1 MSSALTGILPLGE
14 GRSALAA
21 RSPGW
26 IYRDLGVEPI
36 INCTG
41 VRTSYG
47 GCNQTAE
54 VLAAM
59 VAASEAFVDVDELQE
74 AIARRLSRLT
84 GAEWGIVTAGSV
96 AALSLAV
103 AACVAGNNP
112 EKMLLLPHDFGR
124 TVLVAY
130 DQRMPYEHAIR
141 AVGCSVTPIKTP
153 LEIGNYS
160 SEKAAAICLVGH
172 DIAVSTLPFE
182 ETASF
187 AKRQGIPLIVDAAG
201 LAPRFPNEWLAGGAD
216 LIVHSGGKYIR
227 GPQSTG
233 FLIGDEALCRAAFLN
248 GPPHQSFGRS
258 MKVGKDEMVAA
269 YVALE
274 RWVQDDELSRRML
287 SWRDCIHA
295 MLEQFRLSPL
305 VEIEILEPDGAFC
318 NPRLAISWADLD
330 HLPTAHL
337 VADRLSKA
345 RPRIILH
352 DYWLRPRR
360 IIVDPTNL
368 TIDEARIV
376 ADSIIASLSKP
387 PDEFSRS
394 AEEPA
399 ANVDGTW
406 DIAISFL
413 FGASQHRWCLKQLGN
428 HVTGRHFGDLSSGP
442 ARGQIHGAS
451 VSLISEVA
459 GDPMTRH
466 FAFEGT
472 VCRNTMS
479 GSVCLGAATAKHAGS
494 TFKRQFGAATWSAV
508 RRSPEQE
515 RE

>member
-1 MSSALTGILPLGE
+1 MSVRTIISPLGDE
-14 GRSALAA
+14 RSAPAA
-21 RSPGW
+21 RTPGW
-26 IYRDLGVEPI
+26 IYRELGVEPI

-59 VAASEAFVDVDELQE
+59 IAASEAFVDVDELQE
-74 AIARRLSRLT
+74 AIGHRLSRLT
-84 GAEWGIVTAGSV
+84 GAEWGVVTAGSV

-103 AACVAGNNP
+103 AACLVGNNP
-112 EKMLLLPHDFGR
+112 EKMLLLPHDFGK
-124 TVLVAY
+124 TVLVAD

-141 AVGCSVTPIKTP
+141 AVGCSVTPIKA
-153 LEIGNYS
+153 S
-160 SEKAAAICLVGH
+160 SEIEKYSTESAAAICLVGH
-172 DIAVSTLPFE
+172 DLGISTLSFE
-182 ETASF
+182 ETADF
-187 AKRQGIPLIVDAAG
+187 ANRQGIPLIVDAAG

-233 FLIGDEALCRAAFLN
+233 FLIGNEALCRAAFLN

-274 RWVQDDELSRRML
+274 RWVQDQELTSRML
-287 SWRDCIHA
+287 NWRECIKA
-295 MLEQFRLSPL
+295 MIEQFRLSPL
-305 VEIEILEPDGAFC
+305 VETEILEPDGAFC

-330 HLPTAHL
+330 YLPTAYL
-337 VADRLSKA
+337 LANRLSKS
-345 RPRIILH
+345 RPRIVLH

-368 TIDEARIV
+368 SIEEARIV
-376 ADSIIASLSKP
+376 ADSILTSLSDP
-387 PDEFSRS
+387 PDGHGRPP
-394 AEEPA
+394 EEPSV
-399 ANVDGTW
+399 NVGGTW
-406 DIAISFL
+406 DLTISFL
-413 FGASQHRWCLKQLGN
+413 YGASQHRWGLEQLGN
-428 HVTGRHFGDLSSGP
+428 DITGRHVGDLSSGP
-442 ARGQIHGAS
+442 SRGRILGPV
-451 VSLISEVA
+451 VSLTSELA

-466 FAFEGT
+466 YAFEGT
-472 VCRNTMS
+472 VCGNTMS

-494 TFKRQFGAATWSAV
+494 TFKRQFGAATWTAV
-508 RRSPEQE
+508 RRSSEQE